1 MKRSEKMSIL
11 NDLLKKGNNRFT
23 VDDLIKDAG
32 SERIARSAIWISRHE
47 SGMKLEAVRDGGRK
61 VVAYINLTPSVQ
73 PQTVVNPVTTTPTKK
88 EELVKPSSQK
98 FQDVML

>member
-23 VDDLIKDAG
+23 VEDLIKAAG

-47 SGMKLEAVRDGGRK
+47 SGMKLEAVRDGGRI
-61 VVAYINLTPSVQ
+61 VVAYINLTPSTQ
-73 PQTVVNPVTTTPTKK
+73 PETVVNPVTTAPTKK
-88 EELVKPSSQK
+88 EVPVESPSQR
-98 FQDVML
+98 FQDVMR